1 LAFDSVRWN
10 GERNDDA
17 NGDDCGLHLAVR
29 KNNYPISN
37 YNTAMLTHNP
47 LTHKTRPE
55 DLTAERPA
63 AITYTYWKWPNCQRS

>member
-29 KNNYPISN
+29 KTQLPY
-37 YNTAMLTHNP
+37 
-47 LTHKTRPE
+47 
-55 DLTAERPA
+55 
-63 AITYTYWKWPNCQRS
+63 Q